1 MLSMSVGNIDTDLD
15 VELRRT
21 PDGWRADY
29 WYLDDDGDRIG
40 RCRGWVHHDGPCA
53 HLWAARSHIAHER
66 LSDDDARHSTDVER
80 AIADGG
86 HHLAEEGKRR

>member
-1 MLSMSVGNIDTDLD
+1 MSVGNIDTDLD

-86 HHLAEEGKRR
+86 HHLAEEGERR